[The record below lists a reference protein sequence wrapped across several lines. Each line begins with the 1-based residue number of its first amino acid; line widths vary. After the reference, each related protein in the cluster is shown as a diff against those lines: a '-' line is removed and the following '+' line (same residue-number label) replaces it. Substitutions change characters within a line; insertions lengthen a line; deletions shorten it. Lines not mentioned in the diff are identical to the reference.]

1 MAAGRKQECHLEP
14 DLKALFR
21 KQLRISNGLDTDC
34 YVVHIVKMKSAF
46 DQDTL
51 PDPMGW
57 LDTFGP
63 KLRADLL
70 RQCSEFALKQGQT
83 IYRTEDPPG
92 GIFTVLQGRIDL
104 HWAHLSSESSLF
116 YVTGPGWWVGDLA
129 AMSGN
134 PRRFDLVAGRESKVL
149 RLNRATLLELVEQ
162 SSDIWPGI
170 VRMLTATMSGA
181 VDVMQFLSIDDPTSR
196 TARCLYALNVTG
208 RGWNG
213 TLPLSQAEIAS
224 IARISRRRTNGALAE
239 LEAAGTIKRGYG
251 EISILDANRLRDWNA
266 PSNVVHQSG

>member
-1 MAAGRKQECHLEP
+1 
-14 DLKALFR
+14 
-21 KQLRISNGLDTDC
+21 
-34 YVVHIVKMKSAF
+34 MKSEVGRVM
-46 DQDTL
+46 L

-57 LDTFGP
+57 LDGFGP
-63 KLRADLL
+63 KLRAALF
-70 RQCSEFALKQGQT
+70 RQCSEFTLKQGQT
-83 IYRTEDPPG
+83 IYRTEDLPG
-92 GIFTVLQGRIDL
+92 GIFTVLHGRIDL
-104 HWAHLSSESSLF
+104 HWAHLSSEPSLF

-162 SSDIWPGI
+162 SSAIWPGI

-181 VDVMQFLSIDDPTSR
+181 VDVMQFLSIDHPTSR
-196 TARCLYALNVTG
+196 TAGCLYALNVTG
-208 RGWNG
+208 QGWNG

-239 LEAAGTIKRGYG
+239 LEAAGTIKRRYG
-251 EISILDANRLRDWNA
+251 IISILDANRLRNWSA
-266 PSNVVHQSG
+266 PSDLVRQSG